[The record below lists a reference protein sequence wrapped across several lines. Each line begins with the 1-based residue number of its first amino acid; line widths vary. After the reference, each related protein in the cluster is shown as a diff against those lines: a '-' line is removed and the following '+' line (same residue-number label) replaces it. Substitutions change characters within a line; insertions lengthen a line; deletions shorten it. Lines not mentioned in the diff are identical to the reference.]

1 MSSRHLLAALVAIGI
16 GAGVQH
22 SAAGEGNNGVIRYGA
37 TTTNMQPAGLDLRF
51 DILRW
56 SDEAA
61 RAAVMKA
68 LESEDV
74 HDALDDL
81 PTVGYVWPEGSPVG
95 YAVKYAD
102 DGKSDSGERLTLVTS
117 RSLGSYDFGGWKVDE
132 SAAPDDLGYTVIEL
146 DVADGAASGTAS
158 LAAPVD
164 IDAAAGTVML
174 TRTATTPMLFDD
186 VRRLDLPHH

>member
-1 MSSRHLLAALVAIGI
+1 MSSKHLLAAVVAIGI
-16 GAGVQH
+16 AAGVQH
-22 SAAGEGNNGVIRYGA
+22 SAAGAGGNGVIRYGA

-61 RAAVMKA
+61 RAAVVKA

-81 PTVGYVWPEGSPVG
+81 PTVGYVWPDGSPVG

-102 DGKSDSGERLTLVTS
+102 DGTSDSGERLTLVTS
-117 RSLGSYDFGGWKVDE
+117 RPLGSYDFGGWKVDG
-132 SAAPDDLGYTVIEL
+132 SGANGDLAYTVIEL
-146 DVADGAASGTAS
+146 DVADGNASGTAS
-158 LAAPVD
+158 LAAAVD
-164 IDAAAGTVML
+164 IDAAAGTITL
-174 TRTATTPMLFDD
+174 TRTAATPVLFDN